1 MQPASL
7 SRPPLPDTDKA
18 PSHASWVRSY
28 CLRDV
33 QSVLFD
39 SCNCSRVQ
47 RQRCGHHHATKFC
60 LAGFKVIVHA
70 VPEGK
75 LRMRRKAVI
84 ALAAHK
90 QEGLQQLKDDPDE
103 MLRGQATCHPV
114 IMKQY
119 QCSFFLGISQ
129 VYKESDLYAA
139 AP

>member
-1 MQPASL
+1 M
-7 SRPPLPDTDKA
+7 
-18 PSHASWVRSY
+18 
-28 CLRDV
+28 
-33 QSVLFD
+33 
-39 SCNCSRVQ
+39 
-47 RQRCGHHHATKFC
+47 
-60 LAGFKVIVHA
+60 IVHA